1 MLKLI
6 VASKNSGKIKEFQRI
21 LQLDSLGI
29 ELVID
34 IEIPEVAET
43 GNSFEENALLKATSI
58 AKFTG
63 IPAIADDSGLAVDA
77 LNGAP
82 GILSA
87 RWSGGGDMENIKKVL
102 DEIKEVPESKRS
114 AKFVAVIALAKPTG
128 ENLIVRGELQGK
140 IRRSPAGKNGFGYDP
155 IFEPISGDGRTLAEL
170 DPSEKDAISHRSL
183 ALAQITPLIKPFL
196 ID

>member
-1 MLKLI
+1 MLKLV

-21 LQLDSLGI
+21 LQLDSQGI

-102 DEIKEVPESKRS
+102 DEIKDVTESKRS

-155 IFEPISGDGRTLAEL
+155 IFEPIYGDGRTLAEL

>member
-21 LQLDSLGI
+21 LQLVSQGI

-34 IEIPEVAET
+34 VEIPEVAET
-43 GNSFEENALLKATSI
+43 GSTFEENALLKATSI

-63 IPAIADDSGLAVDA
+63 IPAIADDSGLAIDV

-87 RWSGGGDMENIKKVL
+87 RWSGGGDNENIKKVL
-102 DEIKEVPESKRS
+102 DEIKDVPESKLG

-128 ENLIVRGELQGK
+128 ENLIVRGELQGR
-140 IRRSPAGKNGFGYDP
+140 IRRSPVGKNGFGYDP
-155 IFEPISGDGRTLAEL
+155 IFEPIAGDGRTLAEL

>member
-1 MLKLI
+1 MLKLV

-21 LQLDSLGI
+21 LQLDSQGI

>member
-21 LQLDSLGI
+21 LQLDSQGI

-34 IEIPEVAET
+34 VEIPEVAET
-43 GNSFEENALLKATSI
+43 GSTFEENALLKATSI

-87 RWSGGGDMENIKKVL
+87 RWSGGGDNENIKKVL
-102 DEIKEVPESKRS
+102 DEIKDVPESKLG

-128 ENLIVRGELQGK
+128 ENLIVRGELQGR
-140 IRRSPAGKNGFGYDP
+140 IRRSPVGKNGFGYDP
-155 IFEPISGDGRTLAEL
+155 IFEPIAGDGRTLAEL

>member
-21 LQLDSLGI
+21 LQLVSQGI

-34 IEIPEVAET
+34 VEIPEVAET
-43 GNSFEENALLKATSI
+43 GSTFEENALLKATSI

-63 IPAIADDSGLAVDA
+63 IPAIADDSGLAIDV

-87 RWSGGGDMENIKKVL
+87 RWSGGGDNENIKKVL
-102 DEIKEVPESKRS
+102 DEIKDVPESKRG

-128 ENLIVRGELQGK
+128 ENLIVRGELQGR
-140 IRRSPAGKNGFGYDP
+140 IRRSPVGKNGFGYDP
-155 IFEPISGDGRTLAEL
+155 IFEPIAGDGRTLAEL

-183 ALAQITPLIKPFL
+183 ALAQLTPLIKPFR

>member
-21 LQLDSLGI
+21 LQLDSQGI

-34 IEIPEVAET
+34 VEIPEVAET
-43 GNSFEENALLKATSI
+43 GSTFEENALLKATSI

-63 IPAIADDSGLAVDA
+63 IPAIADDSGLAIDV

-87 RWSGGGDMENIKKVL
+87 RWSGGGDNENIKKVL
-102 DEIKEVPESKRS
+102 DEIKDVPESKLG

-128 ENLIVRGELQGK
+128 ENLIVRGELQGR
-140 IRRSPAGKNGFGYDP
+140 IRRSPVGKNGFGYDP
-155 IFEPISGDGRTLAEL
+155 IFEPIAGDGRTLAEL

>member
-1 MLKLI
+1 MLKLV

-21 LQLDSLGI
+21 LQLDSQGI

-102 DEIKEVPESKRS
+102 DEIKDVTESKRS

>member
-1 MLKLI
+1 MLKL
-6 VASKNSGKIKEFQRI
+6 VEASKNSGKIKEFRRI
-21 LQLDSLGI
+21 LQLDSQGI

>member
-1 MLKLI
+1 MLKLV
-6 VASKNSGKIKEFQRI
+6 VASKNSGKIKEFRRI
-21 LQLDSLGI
+21 LQLDSQGI

-43 GNSFEENALLKATSI
+43 GSTFEENALLKAISI

-63 IPAIADDSGLAVDA
+63 IPAIADDSGLAIDA
-77 LNGAP
+77 LDGAP

-87 RWSGGGDMENIKKVL
+87 RWSGGGDKENIKKVL
-102 DEIKEVPESKRS
+102 DEIKDVPDSKRG
-114 AKFVAVIALAKPTG
+114 AKFVAVIALAKPSG
-128 ENLIVRGELQGK
+128 ENLIIRGELEGS
-140 IRRSPAGKNGFGYDP
+140 IRRAPVGDNGFGYDP
-155 IFEPISGDGRTLAEL
+155 IFEPITGDGRTLAEL

-196 ID
+196 IN

>member
-1 MLKLI
+1 MLKLV

-21 LQLDSLGI
+21 LQLDSQGI

-102 DEIKEVPESKRS
+102 NEIKDVPESKRS

>member
-1 MLKLI
+1 MLKLV

-21 LQLDSLGI
+21 LQLDSQGI

-34 IEIPEVAET
+34 VEIPEVAET
-43 GNSFEENALLKATSI
+43 GSTFEENALLKATSI
-58 AKFTG
+58 AKLTG
-63 IPAIADDSGLAVDA
+63 IPAIADDSGLAIDF

-102 DEIKEVPESKRS
+102 DEIKDVPETKRG
-114 AKFVAVIALAKPTG
+114 AKFIAVIALAKPTG
-128 ENLIVRGELQGK
+128 ENVIVRGELQGR

-196 ID
+196 SN

>member
-34 IEIPEVAET
+34 VEIPEVAET
-43 GNSFEENALLKATSI
+43 GSTFEENALLKATSI

-63 IPAIADDSGLAVDA
+63 IPAIADDSGLAIDV

-87 RWSGGGDMENIKKVL
+87 RWSGGGDNENIKKVL
-102 DEIKEVPESKRS
+102 DEIKDVPESKRG

-128 ENLIVRGELQGK
+128 ENLIVRGELQGR
-140 IRRSPAGKNGFGYDP
+140 IRRSPVGKNGFGYDP
-155 IFEPISGDGRTLAEL
+155 IFEPIAGDGRTLAEL

>member
-21 LQLDSLGI
+21 LQLDSQGI

-34 IEIPEVAET
+34 VEIPEVAET
-43 GNSFEENALLKATSI
+43 GSTFEENALLKATSI
-58 AKFTG
+58 AKLTG
-63 IPAIADDSGLAVDA
+63 IPAIADDSGLAIDF

-87 RWSGGGDMENIKKVL
+87 RWSGGGDMENMKKVL
-102 DEIKEVPESKRS
+102 DEIKDVPETKRG
-114 AKFVAVIALAKPTG
+114 AKFIAVIALAKPTG
-128 ENLIVRGELQGK
+128 ENVIVRGELQGR

-196 ID
+196 SN

>member
-1 MLKLI
+1 MLKLV
-6 VASKNSGKIKEFQRI
+6 VASKNSGKIKEFRRI
-21 LQLDSLGI
+21 LQLDSQGI

-43 GNSFEENALLKATSI
+43 GNTFEENALLKAISI

-63 IPAIADDSGLAVDA
+63 IPAIADDSGLAIDA
-77 LNGAP
+77 LDGAP

-87 RWSGGGDMENIKKVL
+87 RWSGGGDKENIKKVL
-102 DEIKEVPESKRS
+102 DEIKDVPDSKRS
-114 AKFVAVIALAKPTG
+114 AKFVAVIALAKPSG
-128 ENLIVRGELQGK
+128 DNLIVRGELEGS
-140 IRRSPAGKNGFGYDP
+140 IRRAPVGDNGFGYDP
-155 IFEPISGDGRTLAEL
+155 IFEPITGDGRTLAEL

-196 ID
+196 IN